1 MYFHQQLLFDQGVRI
16 LHLLVVHKILVHEEQ
31 NVVQYLMEDQ
41 ILDNFKKILS
51 PKRSIQQNYTN
62 ASIIIQNTIRFSNW
76 CFTDKG

>member
-41 ILDNFKKILS
+41 ILNGSETVAKFI
-51 PKRSIQQNYTN
+51 IQQYRTN
-62 ASIIIQNTIRFSNW
+62 ASIIIKNTISFSNRY
-76 CFTDKG
+76 FTDIW

>member
-41 ILDNFKKILS
+41 ILNGSEKYREIYNFNNIV
-51 PKRSIQQNYTN
+51 PMPR
-62 ASIIIQNTIRFSNW
+62 
-76 CFTDKG
+76 